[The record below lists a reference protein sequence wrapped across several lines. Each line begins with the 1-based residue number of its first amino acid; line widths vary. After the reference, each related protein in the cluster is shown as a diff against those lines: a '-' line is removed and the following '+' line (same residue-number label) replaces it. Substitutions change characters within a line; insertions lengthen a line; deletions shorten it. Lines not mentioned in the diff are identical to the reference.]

1 MKKLICVLSVLLVS
15 FHAFSKKDSKED
27 LKEKKKIE
35 KEEHTFQKN
44 RKKNPDDAKVYLE
57 HANNLANTKTLVR
70 DAQEYYLTALKKDS
84 NNVLIYKD
92 YGRYL
97 LNQLHAVDDAT
108 HILGRG
114 LKLAPNDDEMKN
126 EMAIVNKTI
135 AMRVADSLA
144 RDFGTTTLRKLN
156 PDADY
161 TGLSNFDSLGKLLS
175 DKAYPNN
182 YQNLSARF
190 LADDKD
196 LGPAEMYLMIV
207 GYTKQEYYNAFNYN
221 DISELRMLAS
231 QSLDSA
237 IKMGIELSRKNPINP
252 TLNWELM
259 YYYRKKNDTVS
270 ANRYLKRIQQ
280 FFNGVLYS
288 GDGTCAKPYISI
300 WAKEEHNFINYLG
313 YAKADSYS
321 MGTCAGQM
329 SEIFELT
336 NPKTFKKDL
345 ICFNI
350 KLIYLN
356 SVKK

>member
-1 MKKLICVLSVLLVS
+1 MKKLICILSVLLIS
-15 FHAFSKKDSKED
+15 FYAFSKKDSKED

-44 RKKNPDDAKVYLE
+44 RKKTPDDAKVYWV

-70 DAQEYYLTALKKDS
+70 DAQEYYITALKKDS

-92 YGRYL
+92 YGKYL
-97 LNQLHAVDDAT
+97 LNQLHAVDDASD
-108 HILGRG
+108 ILGKG

-126 EMAIVNKTI
+126 EMAIVNKAT

-144 RDFGTTTLRKLN
+144 RDFGTTALRELGSN
-156 PDADY
+156 ADY
-161 TGLSNFDSLGKLLS
+161 TSLSNFDSLGKLLS
-175 DKAYPNN
+175 DKTYQNN

-190 LADDKD
+190 LADDNN
-196 LGPAEMYLMIV
+196 LSPAEMYLMIV
-207 GYTKQEYYNAFNYN
+207 GYTKEEYYNAFNYN
-221 DISELRMLAS
+221 DISELRVLAS

-237 IKMGIELSRKNPINP
+237 IKMGTELSHKNPINP
-252 TLNWELM
+252 TLNRELM
-259 YYYRKKNDTVS
+259 YYYRKKNDTVA

-288 GDGTCAKPYISI
+288 GDGTCTKPYISI
-300 WAKEEHNFINYLG
+300 WAREEHNFINYLG

-321 MGTCAGQM
+321 MGSCAGQM
-329 SEIFELT
+329 SEIFELA
-336 NPKTFKKDL
+336 NPKTAKKDF